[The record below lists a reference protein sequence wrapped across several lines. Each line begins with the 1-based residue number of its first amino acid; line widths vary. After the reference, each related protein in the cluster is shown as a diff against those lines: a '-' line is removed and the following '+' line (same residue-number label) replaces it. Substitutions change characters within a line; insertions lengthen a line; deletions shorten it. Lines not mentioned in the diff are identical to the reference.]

1 MHGQGREIS
10 TQCHPVSVKEETER
24 DRGRERERKREREKG
39 GKQRMRFPFDSF
51 PKTKGIFIDDH
62 KRLWPVVPK

>member
-1 MHGQGREIS
+1 
-10 TQCHPVSVKEETER
+10 VSVKEETER